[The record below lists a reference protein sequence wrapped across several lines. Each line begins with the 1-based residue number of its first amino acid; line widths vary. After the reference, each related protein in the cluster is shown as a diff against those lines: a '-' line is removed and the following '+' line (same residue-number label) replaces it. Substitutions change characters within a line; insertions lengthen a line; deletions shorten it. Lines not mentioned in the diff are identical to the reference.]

1 MKLPTQT
8 EPTLWGA
15 LAGAALITLIGFGFA
30 DWQTAGGSATL
41 GQARA
46 NKAVAA
52 ALAPVCAEMFKR
64 DANFTAN
71 LVELKKADEWARASY
86 IEKGG
91 WGKMPEAL
99 KLDSETARSCAALLV
114 KA

>member
-1 MKLPTQT
+1 MKLPVQT

-15 LAGAALITLIGFGFA
+15 VAGAALISLIGFGFA
-30 DWQTAGGSATL
+30 DWHTAGGAATL
-41 GQARA
+41 GKAA
-46 NKAVAA
+46 SNKAVAA

-64 DANFTAN
+64 DANFAAN
-71 LVELKKADEWARASY
+71 LVELKKADEWARATY

-91 WGKMPEAL
+91 WGKMPGAT
-99 KLDSETARSCAALLV
+99 KLDSEAARSCAVLLV

>member
-1 MKLPTQT
+1 MKLPAQT

-15 LAGAALITLIGFGFA
+15 VAGAALIALIGFGFA
-30 DWQTAGGSATL
+30 DWHTAGGTATI
-41 GQARA
+41 GKATA

-64 DANFTAN
+64 DTNFPAN
-71 LVELKKADEWARASY
+71 LVELKKADEWARATL

-91 WGKMPEAL
+91 WGKMPGVA
-99 KLDSETARSCAALLV
+99 KLDTETTRSCAALLV

>member
-1 MKLPTQT
+1 MKLPAQT

-15 LAGAALITLIGFGFA
+15 VAGAALISLIGFGFA
-30 DWQTAGGSATL
+30 IWQTAGGAATL
-41 GQARA
+41 GKAQA

-64 DANFTAN
+64 DANFAAN

-91 WGKMPEAL
+91 WGKMPESA
-99 KLDSETARSCAALLV
+99 KIDSETARSCAALLT

>member
-1 MKLPTQT
+1 MKLPAQT
-8 EPTLWGA
+8 EPVLWGA
-15 LAGAALITLIGFGFA
+15 LAGAALISLIGFGFA

-41 GQARA
+41 GKASA

-64 DANFTAN
+64 DTNFSAN
-71 LVELKKADEWARASY
+71 LVELKKADEWARAAY

-91 WGKMPEAL
+91 WGKMPDAL
-99 KLDSETARSCAALLV
+99 KLDSEAARSCAALLV

>member
-1 MKLPTQT
+1 MKLPAQT

-15 LAGAALITLIGFGFA
+15 VAGAGLVALIGFGFS
-30 DWQTAGGSATL
+30 DWHTAGGTATI
-41 GQARA
+41 GKATA

-64 DANFTAN
+64 DANFSAN
-71 LVELKKADEWARASY
+71 LVELKKADEWARATL

-91 WGKMPEAL
+91 WGKMPGVA
-99 KLDSETARSCAALLV
+99 KLDTETTRSCAALLV

>member
-1 MKLPTQT
+1 MKLPAQT

-15 LAGAALITLIGFGFA
+15 VAGAALVALIGFGFA
-30 DWQTAGGSATL
+30 DWHTAGGTATI
-41 GQARA
+41 GKPTA

-52 ALAPVCAEMFKR
+52 AEMFKR
-64 DANFTAN
+64 DANFSAN
-71 LVELKKADEWARASY
+71 LAELKKADEWARATY

-91 WGKMPEAL
+91 WGKMPGVA
-99 KLDSETARSCAALLV
+99 KLDTETTRSCAALLV